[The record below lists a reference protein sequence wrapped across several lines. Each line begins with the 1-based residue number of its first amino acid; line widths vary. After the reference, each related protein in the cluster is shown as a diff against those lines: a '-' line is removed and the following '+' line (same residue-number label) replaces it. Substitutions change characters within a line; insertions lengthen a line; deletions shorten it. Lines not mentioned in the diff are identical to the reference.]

1 MSFTDIGSPRIQES
15 LSMLPQVLNKNQF
28 VGDILVFICAIGTGF
43 TQTMYGKYIKPHN
56 FYSMTFIN
64 FSTFSLGLAT
74 FLFNWVVIVFLH
86 IFGLEKFV
94 LPNFL
99 QFKFIL
105 INTVFGLI
113 YNACFII
120 VLSLTSPIFAAV
132 GVMLTIPVSILTEIF
147 YEGNSIGISVYFGGI
162 FVIAGFCLLSYV
174 QFSEDHK

>member
-1 MSFTDIGSPRIQES
+1 MQES
-15 LSMLPQVLNKNQF
+15 LSILPEVLHKKQF

-43 TQTMYGKYIKPHN
+43 TQTI
-56 FYSMTFIN
+56 
-64 FSTFSLGLAT
+64 LGLAT
-74 FLFNWVVIVFLH
+74 FLFNWVAIVLLH
-86 IFGLEKFV
+86 ISGLELFV
-94 LPNFL
+94 IPNFL

-147 YEGNSIGISVYFGGI
+147 YEGNSISISVYFGGI
-162 FVIAGFCLLSYV
+162 FVIAGFCLLSCV